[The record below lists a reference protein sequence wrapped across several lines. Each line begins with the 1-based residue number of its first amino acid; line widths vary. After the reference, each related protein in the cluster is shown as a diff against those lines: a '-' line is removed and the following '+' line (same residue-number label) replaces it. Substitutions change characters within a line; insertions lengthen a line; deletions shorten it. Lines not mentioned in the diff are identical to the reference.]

1 LLVIQEKVKWD
12 KKSKSNAKKKADH
25 QKSVENFFDMRDETN
40 SIKKM
45 AVNSFFIIQ
54 AKMFLSYNCIPEKL
68 NE

>member
-1 LLVIQEKVKWD
+1 MQ
-12 KKSKSNAKKKADH
+12 KKKADH